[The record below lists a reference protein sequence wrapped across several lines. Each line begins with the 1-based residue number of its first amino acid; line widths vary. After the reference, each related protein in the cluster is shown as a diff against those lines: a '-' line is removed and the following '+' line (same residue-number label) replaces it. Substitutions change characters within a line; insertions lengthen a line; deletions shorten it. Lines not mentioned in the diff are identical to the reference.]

1 MPELTVHSGIC
12 GFVTT
17 IHATSDDGQTVAITY
32 ETTCPHAVK
41 AREELASVDAYA
53 ELFRKPHETAV
64 YAALS
69 KHLPHVTCPLY
80 SGFLK
85 AIEAAAGL
93 ALPKDVTM
101 TFTKEQS
108 T

>member
-1 MPELTVHSGIC
+1 MTELTVQAGVC
-12 GFVTT
+12 GFVTRIRASST
-17 IHATSDDGQTVAITY
+17 DGQTVAVEY

-41 AREELASVDAYA
+41 AREALKSVDAYA
-53 ELFRKPHETAV
+53 ELFRKPHEGVV

-69 KHLPHVTCPLY
+69 PYLPHAACPLY

-93 ALPKDVTM
+93 ALPRDASI
-101 TFTKEQS
+101 TFTPV
-108 T
+108 

>member
-1 MPELTVHSGIC
+1 MTELTVHAGVC

-17 IHATSDDGQTVAITY
+17 IRASSEDQQAVRIAY
-32 ETTCPHAVK
+32 ETTCPHAAK
-41 AREELASVDAYA
+41 AREELTGVDAYT
-53 ELFRKPHETAV
+53 ELFRKPHETVV

-93 ALPKDVTM
+93 ALPRDVTM
-101 TFTKEQS
+101 TFAQG
-108 T
+108 